1 LLTADNA
8 IWLMTQGKVLLR
20 GHPLQGHRLAV
31 TLALGTLLYGCAW
44 FGSIFGDGTED
55 ASAVDARAVA
65 TDSGVLAE
73 ASTES
78 DPADVADP
86 AAGSQWTML
95 PGYLT
100 DYQTGL
106 NLGHDLG
113 ALPWNMPETAPE
125 PGSALAP
132 LPVRRPVAV
141 TVALAP
147 DDQAREAAF
156 EAGARLAG
164 TPLSQVIRAPAMPI
178 LTPLELPARQE
189 SYSLADALRDVQWRS
204 DTARRLE
211 TLFR

>member
-1 LLTADNA
+1 
-8 IWLMTQGKVLLR
+8 M
-20 GHPLQGHRLAV
+20 QGHRLAV

-65 TDSGVLAE
+65 ADPGVLAE

-78 DPADVADP
+78 DPVDVADP
-86 AAGSQWTML
+86 AAGSQLAML

-106 NLGHDLG
+106 NLGRDLG
-113 ALPWNMPETAPE
+113 ALPWNMPETSPE
-125 PGSALAP
+125 PGAALAP

-141 TVALAP
+141 TVALTP

-156 EAGARLAG
+156 AAGVRLAG

-178 LTPLELPARQE
+178 LTPLELPPGQE